1 MRNFEKNT
9 TEEIKMKL
17 FLILNSLAAATLMLI
32 LILGKEE
39 LTKLLNL
46 LVSEVPK
53 EVYSDLGEV
62 HDYTNKIVK
71 IKIRF
76 FLMRL

>member
-1 MRNFEKNT
+1 
-9 TEEIKMKL
+9 MKL